1 MADEVIQDI
10 TLKLLYL
17 QVSNVQICKKFIKGK
32 EKTQM
37 RNQASPNSKLNK
49 GRVIS
54 EHIFNLISPKKCCS
68 FALDFNVE

>member
-37 RNQASPNSKLNK
+37 RNQVSKLNK
-49 GRVIS
+49 DRVIS
-54 EHIFNLISPKKCCS
+54 EHIFNLISPKKYCS

>member
-17 QVSNVQICKKFIKGK
+17 QVSNVQICKKFFKGK

-37 RNQASPNSKLNK
+37 RNQVSKLNK
-49 GRVIS
+49 DRVIS